1 MTTLAHKGLFP
12 MNSRD
17 FIRAGRLSEA
27 RNQLIE
33 EVKSS
38 PADLG
43 KRTLLFQV
51 LSFCG
56 EWDKA
61 ERHLQVIAAQDARR
75 ETGVQV
81 YKNLIHAERE
91 RIEVSKSNGRPSF
104 LPKTPPY
111 LETYFIAW
119 ERLLEK
125 KPEEARELYDQID
138 AERPSIS
145 GTLNGESFNGF
156 RDTDAF
162 LSLFLEAIVH
172 ERYLWIPF
180 ESIRELSVSL
190 PKALFDLLWIT
201 AHLTTWE
208 GLSLNCYLP
217 VLYPDSFLHEDDRVK
232 LGRMTDWTPL
242 GGPFTKGMGQHVFQI
257 GKEVVALLDIREVLF
272 KNHGSAEKQ

>member
-1 MTTLAHKGLFP
+1 

-156 RDTDAF
+156 RDTDTF